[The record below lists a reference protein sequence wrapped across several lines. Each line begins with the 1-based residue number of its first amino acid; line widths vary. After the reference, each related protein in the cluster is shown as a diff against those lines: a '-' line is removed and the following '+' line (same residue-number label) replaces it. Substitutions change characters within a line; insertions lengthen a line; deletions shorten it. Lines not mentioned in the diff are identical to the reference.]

1 LLPLLPLLHV
11 VVLCIDVVSEVGGS
25 RWVWA
30 RCRLPRLLF
39 RWRLRLFL
47 GEDADHDAG
56 DAGDD
61 AYHDA
66 GENEDAG
73 DDHDADESDA
83 GDDDHDDHHTAAAR

>member
-1 LLPLLPLLHV
+1 M
-11 VVLCIDVVSEVGGS
+11 
-25 RWVWA
+25 WA

-47 GEDADHDAG
+47 GDDADHDAG
-56 DAGDD
+56 DD
-61 AYHDA
+61 ADHDA